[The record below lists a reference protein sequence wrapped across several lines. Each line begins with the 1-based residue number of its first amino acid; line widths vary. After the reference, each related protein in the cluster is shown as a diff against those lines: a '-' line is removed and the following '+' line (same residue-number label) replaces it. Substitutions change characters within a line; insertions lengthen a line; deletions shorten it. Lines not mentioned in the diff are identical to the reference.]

1 MTQPVS
7 ANFVNAALNS
17 GTMIPIV
24 QASIV
29 LADNVTS
36 GEFGT
41 TATSTQDATIFPAA
55 KAANGILTPIHKWA
69 AADPFAEGSGKQT
82 YLADGTFYPI
92 DAGIEGG
99 WWSSALSTTGGTM
112 TTPQVL
118 QVNYHGIINNQ
129 VTINFDPYLAYGVD
143 FTIDMAYNLTSTV
156 YNVNVVTVTG
166 NTLRT
171 YTIALPLPTN
181 SSLLWLK
188 LTITKISGEQQTAKV
203 IEFGA
208 TLTADIT
215 KRIKSFRI
223 LRERQSDTA
232 TFEIGN
238 SSAGELTMEIDNTD
252 QLFSPYNTFFNAIY
266 SGLLRANRPITIQA
280 GYQYSDGTTELIPL
294 GTFYTMEWDASGPS
308 ATTTIKAQ
316 DRMKRLREL
325 TYISAPMSVNKS
337 VDTLIASALV
347 GAGYT
352 PADYVLSTSLYN
364 VPYAWADPNKTFYD
378 YITTLAGAAGGAV
391 YVDEMNRFRFVGQP
405 QLGFSGSPPLAVSLT
420 DLNAIISIK
429 DKWSEGDL
437 RNKFIVKSNAMNVAA
452 SAVVWSLQETLSV
465 PASSSL
471 SITVYFQN
479 PCVNVTGG
487 TLTAGAGVSI
497 SGLTSY
503 AQSAVIVFGNSSGSA
518 QNISGYTILGQALTN
533 NGQVTAIAEDTALE
547 LQEGIRATSIN
558 NLYIQNYATA
568 LQLAVELLAYHKNS
582 LPRIH
587 VDSIGLPH
595 LQLGDFINVVSTA
608 AAINNTYILYR
619 HEFTY
624 DGGYHSAF
632 DLISYLAT

>member
-1 MTQPVS
+1 
-7 ANFVNAALNS
+7 
-17 GTMIPIV
+17 
-24 QASIV
+24 
-29 LADNVTS
+29 
-36 GEFGT
+36 
-41 TATSTQDATIFPAA
+41 
-55 KAANGILTPIHKWA
+55 
-69 AADPFAEGSGKQT
+69 
-82 YLADGTFYPI
+82 
-92 DAGIEGG
+92 
-99 WWSSALSTTGGTM
+99 
-112 TTPQVL
+112 
-118 QVNYHGIINNQ
+118 
-129 VTINFDPYLAYGVD
+129 
-143 FTIDMAYNLTSTV
+143 
-156 YNVNVVTVTG
+156 
-166 NTLRT
+166 
-171 YTIALPLPTN
+171 
-181 SSLLWLK
+181 
-188 LTITKISGEQQTAKV
+188 
-203 IEFGA
+203 
-208 TLTADIT
+208 
-215 KRIKSFRI
+215 
-223 LRERQSDTA
+223 
-232 TFEIGN
+232 
-238 SSAGELTMEIDNTD
+238 
-252 QLFSPYNTFFNAIY
+252 
-266 SGLLRANRPITIQA
+266 
-280 GYQYSDGTTELIPL
+280 
-294 GTFYTMEWDASGPS
+294 MEWDASGPS

-405 QLGFSGSPPLAVSLT
+405 QLGFSGSPPLAISLT

-518 QNISGYTILGQALTN
+518 QNISGYTILGQALAN